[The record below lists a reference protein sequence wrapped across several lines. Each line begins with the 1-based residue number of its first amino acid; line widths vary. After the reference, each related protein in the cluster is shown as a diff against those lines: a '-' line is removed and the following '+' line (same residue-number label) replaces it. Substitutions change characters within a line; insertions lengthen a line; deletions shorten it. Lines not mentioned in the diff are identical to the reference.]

1 MDIEE
6 AGEIRRRIAALP
18 EPYRSNFSAWMRDYV
33 GPLERAPKARLAEM
47 QELLRKVEDHFGRFG
62 EESAED

>member
-18 EPYRSNFSAWMRDYV
+18 EPYRSNFNAWLLDNV
-33 GPLERAPKARLAEM
+33 VPLECASKVRLATVR
-47 QELLRKVEDHFGRFG
+47 ELLLRAEEAFGRFG
-62 EESAED
+62 GEK

>member
-1 MDIEE
+1 MGVKAAKKIK
-6 AGEIRRRIAALP
+6 RRIAALP